1 MTKYRYSRQKVGD
14 VWQLSVVP
22 FPDWQDFDE
31 FTAEFLAVEKA
42 KLIEKNYGLDLHQI
56 RFRLG
61 QHQYVLHFE
70 HYTESI
76 WVEQDF

>member
-1 MTKYRYSRQKVGD
+1 M
-14 VWQLSVVP
+14 
-22 FPDWQDFDE
+22 
-31 FTAEFLAVEKA
+31 
-42 KLIEKNYGLDLHQI
+42 